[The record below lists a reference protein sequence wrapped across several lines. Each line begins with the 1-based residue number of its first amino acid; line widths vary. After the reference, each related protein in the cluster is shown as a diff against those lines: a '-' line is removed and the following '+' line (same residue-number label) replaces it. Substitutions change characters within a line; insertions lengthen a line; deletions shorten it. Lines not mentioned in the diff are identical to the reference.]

1 MKWVKR
7 ISVAIIIILILAA
20 IGMGIL
26 MRKAKYGFATY
37 ETDAHEIS
45 IDTDRPAILIF
56 SKTTGWRHSE
66 AIEAAVPAI
75 KKICDQED
83 WFVYNTE
90 DAGIFNKAQLEK
102 FDVVIWNNS
111 TGRVLT
117 DEQRLIFQS
126 YIEKGGGYLGI
137 HGAGDFSHHWDWY
150 KNELIS
156 AQFSHHPI
164 KNQIQ
169 KADVYLS
176 STADSSWK
184 TPPVWTHEDE
194 WYIFD
199 ESPSKKG
206 AEVLYFIDGSK
217 IDPSGNMLWI
227 SDKDFGMG
235 KEHPIAWTKTTG
247 QGRSFYTSMGH
258 TGATFDNKNMISMIT
273 EAITWTGKL

>member
-7 ISVAIIIILILAA
+7 IGTAIIILLILAA
-20 IGMGIL
+20 LGLGIL
-26 MRKAKYGFATY
+26 MRKAKYGFAKY
-37 ETDAHEIS
+37 ETEAHELS
-45 IDTDRPAILIF
+45 IDTDRPAILVF

-75 KKICDQED
+75 LKICEQED
-83 WFVYNTE
+83 WFVYSTE
-90 DAGIFNKAQLEK
+90 DAGIFNAAQLEK

-117 DEQRLIFQS
+117 NEQRTIFQT
-126 YIEKGGGYLGI
+126 YIENGGGYLGI

-150 KNELIS
+150 KDELIS

-169 KADVYLS
+169 KANIYLS
-176 STADSSWK
+176 ATADTSWK
-184 TPPVWTHEDE
+184 SPPVWTHADE

-199 ESPSKKG
+199 ESPTQKG
-206 AEVLYFIDGSK
+206 ADILYFIDGSK
-217 IDPSGNMLWI
+217 IDPNGNLLWMT
-227 SDKDFGMG
+227 DKNFGMG
-235 KEHPIAWTKTTG
+235 EEHPIAWTKTVG

-258 TGATFDNKNMISMIT
+258 TGATFENKNMIALLT
-273 EAITWTGKL
+273 EAISWTGKL